1 MAEKKSELMKMYNL
15 TESML
20 QQRVSGDHMFEIMRF
35 VSWKLVGL
43 SLRSIS
49 VRDIDDI
56 ECEYRTQTEKRWK
69 LIRLW
74 EERNGSDA
82 TYDVMITAM
91 VRAGTHDEAI
101 RVCKMLGDSNLAP
114 VPPKPHSPSM
124 SLLSLPSISGPQ
136 ILSPF
141 HFRVFVWG
149 KGPE

>member
-1 MAEKKSELMKMYNL
+1 M
-15 TESML
+15 
-20 QQRVSGDHMFEIMRF
+20 
-35 VSWKLVGL
+35 SWKLVGL

-82 TYDVMITAM
+82 TYDAMITAM

-101 RVCKMLGDSNLAP
+101 RVCKMPGDSNLAP
-114 VPPKPHSPSM
+114 VPPKPQSPSM
-124 SLLSLPSISGPQ
+124 SLLSLPLVSGPQ
-136 ILSPF
+136 I
-141 HFRVFVWG
+141 RVWG
-149 KGPE
+149 NGSE